1 MKILFVNKFLYS
13 VGGSE
18 TYIFE
23 LGQKY
28 VEMGDEVQYFGLADS
43 RNIVGNIYDIYVNDY
58 RKIKIVNPLKL
69 IYSKKA
75 KQRMT
80 EMLDKYCPDIVHFN
94 NISYDLTSSVIE
106 ACKKK
111 NVPCVMTIHDPQLI
125 CPNHRLFIER
135 DSKICE
141 DCLTKGF
148 FSCVKNRCIKDSF
161 IKSLIGYF
169 EAKRNAKFGYYDYLS
184 AYICPSQFI
193 ADKLAQG
200 GYERSK
206 LKVIRNFSNCEQAKT
221 LSQKEDYALYFGR
234 LGKEK
239 GIELMLKALPKNKKL
254 IIAGKG
260 PLENEVRS
268 NKQIEYVGFKSG
280 NELKDLISKA
290 RFTIYPSI
298 WYENSPFSII
308 ESISLGTPV
317 LGSNLGGIPELI
329 QNNVTGLLFESGN
342 EFDLR
347 DKMEIMFTNDPL
359 IESLSNNCLKS
370 KIVTSIAE
378 YAQYTKELYI
388 NILNA

>member
-1 MKILFVNKFLYS
+1 MKILFVNKFLYP

-28 VEMGDEVQYFGLADS
+28 IELGDEVQYFGLADS
-43 RNIVGNIYDIYVNDY
+43 RNIVGNAYDVYVDDY
-58 RKIKIVNPLKL
+58 RKSKIVNPFKL
-69 IYSKKA
+69 IYSKIA
-75 KQRMT
+75 ERRMA
-80 EMLDKYCPDIVHFN
+80 EILDKFCPDIVHFN

-111 NVPCVMTIHDPQLI
+111 NIPCVMTIHDSQLI

-135 DSKICE
+135 DLKICE

-148 FSCVKNRCIKDSF
+148 YSCVKNRCIKDSF

-169 EAKRNAKFGYYDYLS
+169 EAKRNSKYGYYNYLS
-184 AYICPSQFI
+184 AYICPSEFI
-193 ADKLAQG
+193 ASKLAQG
-200 GYERSK
+200 GYEKSK
-206 LKVIRNFSNCEQAKT
+206 LKVIRNFSNCEQVKI
-221 LSQKEDYALYFGR
+221 LSKKEDYALYFGR

-239 GIELMLKALPKNKKL
+239 GIELMLKALPQNRKL
-254 IIAGKG
+254 VIAGKG
-260 PLENEVRS
+260 PLENKVRS

-280 NELKDLISKA
+280 KELKELISKA

-329 QNNVTGLLFESGN
+329 QNNITGLLFESGN
-342 EFDLR
+342 ELDLR
-347 DKMEIMFTNDPL
+347 DKMETMFSDDAL
-359 IESLSNNCLKS
+359 IQNLAQNCLNS
-370 KIVTSIAE
+370 KIVISIEE
-378 YAQYTKELYI
+378 YAQQVRELYN
-388 NILNA
+388 NILNT